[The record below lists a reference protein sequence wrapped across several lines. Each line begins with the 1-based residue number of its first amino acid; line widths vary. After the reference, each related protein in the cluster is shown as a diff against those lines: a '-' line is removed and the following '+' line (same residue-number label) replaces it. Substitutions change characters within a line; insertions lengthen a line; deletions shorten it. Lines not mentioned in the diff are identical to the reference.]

1 MGEGAAGAQHD
12 LDGPSRPPAD
22 PVADE
27 PGDGI
32 RRAYE
37 LVFPGGAEGGPDVVR
52 VTVTHRT
59 GPGGHPVYEDAT
71 GIIQAEI
78 SDRSEVR
85 VLATGAGQEPAHGV
99 TARPLDG

>member
-1 MGEGAAGAQHD
+1 MGQT
-12 LDGPSRPPAD
+12 D

-27 PGDGI
+27 PGDEEE
-32 RRAYE
+32 RAYE
-37 LVFPGGAEGGPDVVR
+37 LVFPGVTEGGRDVVR
-52 VTVTHRT
+52 VTATDRT

-85 VLATGAGQEPAHGV
+85 VLATGAGQEPAQGV
-99 TARPLDG
+99 TARPLSE